1 MTAKLYSPSRFSL
14 YSTVLPTVVTMKEKE
29 TANRSV
35 GVQLFVTPGAV
46 AFLAQLSMG
55 FSRQEYWSGLPF
67 PSPGDLLNPGIE
79 PRFPAL
85 QADSLPS
92 EPPGEPYLIY
102 IPISNSFISTMSMF
116 LLSILRHGYLVYSP
130 ISFPGIWVPVL
141 GYSSFN
147 TLCHH

>member
-1 MTAKLYSPSRFSL
+1 MRTVSHSFMSDSATARTIVCQAPLSL
-14 YSTVLPTVVTMKEKE
+14 
-29 TANRSV
+29 
-35 GVQLFVTPGAV
+35 
-46 AFLAQLSMG
+46 G
-55 FSRQEYWSGLPF
+55 FPLQEYWSGKPF
-67 PSPGDLLNPGIE
+67 LSPGDLSNPGIE

>member
-1 MTAKLYSPSRFSL
+1 MVRTFKFYCFSEIQL
-14 YSTVLPTVVTMKEKE
+14 DDTVLPTVVTIKEKE

-46 AFLAQLSMG
+46 AFLAHLAMG

-85 QADSLPS
+85 QADPQ
-92 EPPGEPYLIY
+92 
-102 IPISNSFISTMSMF
+102 T
-116 LLSILRHGYLVYSP
+116 
-130 ISFPGIWVPVL
+130 
-141 GYSSFN
+141 
-147 TLCHH
+147 